1 MFDSK
6 DKEDLY
12 TKMKGV
18 IELLMLIELSE
29 EEMDRY
35 IKE

>member
-18 IELLMLIELSE
+18 IELLMLIQLSE
-29 EEMDRY
+29 EEIDRY